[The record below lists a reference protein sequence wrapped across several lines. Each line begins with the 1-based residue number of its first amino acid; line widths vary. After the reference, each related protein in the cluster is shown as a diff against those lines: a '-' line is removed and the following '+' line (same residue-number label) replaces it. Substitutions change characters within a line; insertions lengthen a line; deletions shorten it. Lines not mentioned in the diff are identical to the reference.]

1 VLIFEKVDTENS
13 IIRVLIHLHLER
25 IIVGIRTVNCAI
37 FGNDCADLVAVASL
51 LRSLSAHARLKA
63 EPDLSCSLLK
73 RGYHMECESLSC
85 PENAACWR
93 YSLGDS
99 PANLQNDRLNW
110 DRDWKPTS

>member
-51 LRSLSAHARLKA
+51 LRSLSRACTL
-63 EPDLSCSLLK
+63 
-73 RGYHMECESLSC
+73 ES
-85 PENAACWR
+85 
-93 YSLGDS
+93 
-99 PANLQNDRLNW
+99 
-110 DRDWKPTS
+110 